1 MGLLRKATIVSL
13 GLSLLGAV
21 LDWTS
26 SSGSS
31 AETAAELALVAKV
44 LGSDAVPAGADP
56 DKAGKPRSPLSL
68 LGQ

>member
-1 MGLLRKATIVSL
+1 MGLLRKATAVGL
-13 GLSLLGAV
+13 GLTLLGAA

-31 AETAAELALVAKV
+31 AETVAELALVAKV
-44 LGSDAVPAGADP
+44 LDDNAAPAGP
-56 DKAGKPRSPLSL
+56 DSGKDAKPATSLSI